1 MLYGQSMNGVSI
13 ARSAALGI
21 QNIAGEKTDRGS
33 DLSNIRL
40 KFVSLFVAMENLA
53 MVGALA
59 DFFRVQSVILCVLQ
73 TPTVEDG
80 DKVPD
85 KANLKSVYAGI
96 G

>member
-1 MLYGQSMNGVSI
+1 
-13 ARSAALGI
+13 
-21 QNIAGEKTDRGS
+21 
-33 DLSNIRL
+33 
-40 KFVSLFVAMENLA
+40 MENLA

-85 KANLKSVYAGI
+85 KAKVKSVYAGSR
-96 G
+96 